1 MRTSLLGG
9 AALIAAV
16 GAWPAN
22 AADLAPASLYKAP
35 AAAVPSSPWS
45 GFYAGFGFGFRAD
58 RSDATTTSLTGSGG
72 APISLT
78 GVSTTEP
85 FNGIGFRAAP
95 YLGYNWRLA
104 PKWVVGLEGEVGFAN
119 QSTTLSGFLFGP
131 NGLTALGG
139 VADKLSVKTTWDA
152 SARGRLGVLVTPTT
166 LVYATAGGAWQHFDV
181 ISTCT
186 SACTP
191 GNFAPAIVS
200 NPATKA
206 GWTIGGGIE
215 TALWGHWLLR
225 GEYRFADFGASSFA
239 IARTSPNP
247 LSPNSSVVDTFNFA
261 LRTHTASLGLA
272 YKFGDPVASTHPDA
286 GLSVKALPAVASWAG
301 PYLGFGLGLRTS
313 RADATTTSLTI
324 GGNPQNLTGSA
335 TGDPLDGTAFRAA
348 PYLGWNWQ
356 VAPQWVVSVEADV
369 GFADRT
375 TTLSGIHFVPGPGGF
390 SGQAADSLALK
401 TSWDAN
407 ARGRLGFLVAPTT
420 LVYATG
426 GGAWQRFNVTSICA
440 STFACAP
447 SAFTPVVVTSSTTK
461 AGWTIG
467 GGVETALWS
476 NWFVRAEYR
485 YADFGSSPVT
495 IARTS
500 IAFPGNNQVDNLN
513 VALRTHTAT
522 FGLAYKFDW
531 GTGPV
536 VAKY

>member
-1 MRTSLLGG
+1 MKTWLLCGVAL
-9 AALIAAV
+9 AALV
-16 GAWPAN
+16 GPWPAD
-22 AADLAPASLYKAP
+22 AADLTPAPIYKAP

-45 GFYAGFGFGFRAD
+45 GFYAGLGLGFRAD
-58 RSDATTTSLTGSGG
+58 RTDATTTSLAGSGG

-78 GVSTTEP
+78 GFSTTEP
-85 FNGIGFRAAP
+85 FDGIGFRAAP
-95 YLGYNWRLA
+95 YLSFNWQLA
-104 PKWVVGLEGEVGFAN
+104 PQWVVGLEGDVGFAN
-119 QSTTLSGFLFGP
+119 QSTTLSGFSFGP
-131 NGLTALGG
+131 DGQIFSSSA
-139 VADKLSVKTTWDA
+139 ADKLSVKTTWDA

-166 LVYATAGGAWQHFDV
+166 LVYATGGGAWQHFDV

-200 NPATKA
+200 NSVTKA

-239 IARTSPNP
+239 IARTRPNP
-247 LSPNSSVVDTFNFA
+247 SSNNSSVVDTFNLA
-261 LRTHTASLGLA
+261 LRTHMASLGLA
-272 YKFGDPVASTHPDA
+272 YKFGDPVASTRPDA
-286 GLSVKALPAVASWAG
+286 GLPVKALPAVASWAG
-301 PYLGFGLGLRTS
+301 PYLGLGLGLRTS

-324 GGNPQNLTGSA
+324 GGDPQDLTGSA
-335 TGDPLDGTAFRAA
+335 TSEPLDGTAFRAV

-356 VAPQWVVSVEADV
+356 VAPHWVVGVEADA
-369 GFADRT
+369 GFADQT
-375 TTLSGIHFVPGPGGF
+375 TTFSGIHFVPGPGGI
-390 SGQAADSLALK
+390 SGRSADSLALK
-401 TSWDAN
+401 TSWDAS
-407 ARGRLGFLVAPTT
+407 ARGRLGFLVTPTT

-426 GGAWQRFNVTSICA
+426 GSAWQRFDVTSICA
-440 STFACAP
+440 STGACAP

-495 IARTS
+495 IVRTS
-500 IAFPGNNQVDNLN
+500 IGFLGNNQVDNLN

-522 FGLAYKFDW
+522 LGIAYKFDW